1 MHNVRVSE
9 GQGHRSVALEADP
22 SAVPVGGRAW
32 ISRLVFLATLVVVW
46 WGAAPAFAASP
57 ASSEV
62 SHVSLVLLVSSAAV
76 PAMSLRPEEAKRAVD
91 ARESRAP
98 LCDIRCATTFAPA
111 PQFQDEEV
119 SLAVSEDDDDSV
131 AIDLVRMVP
140 GGSPQA
146 DAPHDDPCTLA
157 PPRVS
162 PAPPE
167 AMLAPIASSTF
178 RGPRGVLG
186 SVERPPRP

>member
-9 GQGHRSVALEADP
+9 GQGHRSIALHADP
-22 SAVPVGGRAW
+22 IAVRMGGRAW

-46 WGAAPAFAASP
+46 LGARPAFAASSA
-57 ASSEV
+57 ASGV
-62 SHVSLVLLVSSAAV
+62 SLVSSASV
-76 PAMSLRPEEAKRAVD
+76 PAMSLRPEEAKRAD

-119 SLAVSEDDDDSV
+119 SLAVSEDDDDGV
-131 AIDLVRMVP
+131 AVDLVRMVP

-146 DAPHDDPCTLA
+146 DAPHDDPCILA

-167 AMLAPIASSTF
+167 AMLAAIASSTS
-178 RGPRGVLG
+178 RGPRGILG